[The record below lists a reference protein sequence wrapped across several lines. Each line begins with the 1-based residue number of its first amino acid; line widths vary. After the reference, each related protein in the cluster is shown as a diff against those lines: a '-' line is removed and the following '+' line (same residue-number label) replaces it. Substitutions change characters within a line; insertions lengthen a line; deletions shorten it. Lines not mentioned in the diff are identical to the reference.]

1 MPCRRTSIVSLP
13 APTSTLSPSFAVPFL
28 VMNAPPGLE
37 FGLDVSQG
45 CTRQGAARPRARTQG
60 ATSGSSDRQ
69 TSGTTGTNACGICT
83 RQPSPLRPM
92 VPVKPEGLDHTGLH
106 LPGRRR

>member
-1 MPCRRTSIVSLP
+1 MSPKDVPVKEPP
-13 APTSTLSPSFAVPFL
+13 AREPERKEPHLRLLRSTNLR
-28 VMNAPPGLE
+28 
-37 FGLDVSQG
+37 DQ
-45 CTRQGAARPRARTQG
+45 
-60 ATSGSSDRQ
+60 
-69 TSGTTGTNACGICT
+69 TTGTSACGICT